1 MRTPLQDWIAQ
12 EHGRRHYFNRD
23 AVMAHLSLTE
33 EAFEHERSWLLQHQ
47 WMAEYYPG
55 FYTIA
60 ELLGSTN
67 PYGPVMPQA
76 LYWLDGL
83 MRYLQTPY
91 RSSLWSAAYRYGATH
106 QGVQRTDVLIPDTM
120 LGDYPHMG
128 PLIFTKQPEDIFY
141 PVNANVE
148 WVPERYQFGPENVAK
163 VRIATPEVTLLDCV
177 LMEIPGLDDIAQA
190 ALDIGAKIQP
200 DRLAAAAA
208 CYPVATVQRLGHLLA
223 EYHPEAAAPLL
234 SIAQKAT
241 QRVNLYNGYISDG
254 HCPPPPNVNDDRWGI
269 YVNWK
274 IDLDDPHHLDE
285 WVHAKSIDEARKLAD
300 EIFKDL

>member
-12 EHGRRHYFNRD
+12 EHGRRHYFHRD

-33 EAFEHERSWLLQHQ
+33 DAFEQERRWLLEHQ

-60 ELLGSTN
+60 ELLGSTR
-67 PYGPVMPQA
+67 PFGPVMPQD
-76 LYWLDGL
+76 LRWVDGL
-83 MRYLQTPY
+83 MHYLQTPY
-91 RSSLWSAAYRYGATH
+91 RTSLWSSAYKHGATH

-120 LGDYPHMG
+120 PGAYPDMG
-128 PLIFTKQPEDIFY
+128 PLIFTKQQADIFY

-148 WVPERYQFGPENVAK
+148 WVPEVYRFSPEDVVQ
-163 VRIATPEVTLLDCV
+163 VRNADPEVTLLDCV
-177 LMEIPGLDDIAQA
+177 LMEIPSLDNIAQA

-223 EYHPEAAAPLL
+223 EYHPQAAAPLL
-234 SIAQKAT
+234 PIAQTAT
-241 QRVNLYNGYISDG
+241 QLANLYNGHIADV
-254 HCPPPPNVNDDRWGI
+254 HCPPPPNVIDDRWGVF
-269 YVNWK
+269 VNWE
-274 IDLDDPHHLDE
+274 IDLDDPHHLWE
-285 WVHAKSIDEARKLAD
+285 WVELPSGAAGDQLAS

>member
-148 WVPERYQFGPENVAK
+148 WVPEKHQFGPENVAK
-163 VRIATPEVTLLDCV
+163 VRIAGPEVTLLDCV

-190 ALDIGAKIQP
+190 ALDIGARIQP

-208 CYPVATVQRLGHLLA
+208 FYPVATVQRLGHILA

-234 SIAQKAT
+234 PIAQTAT
-241 QRVNLYNGYISDG
+241 QLTNLYNGYISDV
-254 HCPPPPNVNDDRWGI
+254 HCPPPPNVIDDHWGV
-269 YVNWK
+269 YVNWE
-274 IDLDDPHHLDE
+274 IDLDDPHHLEE
-285 WVHAKSIDEARKLAD
+285 WVDMPCGEAGAKHIREF
-300 EIFKDL
+300 FKDR

>member
-23 AVMAHLSLTE
+23 AVMAHLRLSA
-33 EAFEHERSWLLQHQ
+33 EAFEQERRWLLQHQ

-60 ELLGSTN
+60 RVLGSTRKF
-67 PYGPVMPQA
+67 GPVMPQD
-76 LYWLDGL
+76 LRWVDGL

-91 RSSLWSAAYRYGATH
+91 RTSLCSSAYKHGATH

-120 LGDYPHMG
+120 QGDYPRMG
-128 PLIFTKQPEDIFY
+128 PLIFTKQPADIFY

-148 WVPERYQFGPENVAK
+148 WVPDAYYYSTEDVVQ
-163 VRIATPEVTLLDCV
+163 VRNAGPEVTLLDCV

-190 ALDIGAKIQP
+190 ALDIGAKIQS

-208 CYPVATVQRLGHLLA
+208 CYPVATVQRLGHILA
-223 EYHPEAAAPLL
+223 EYHPGAAAPLL
-234 SIAQKAT
+234 PIAQTAT
-241 QRVNLYNGYISDG
+241 HWVSLYNGYISDE
-254 HCPPPPNVNDDRWGI
+254 HCPPPPNVNDDRWGV
-269 YVNWK
+269 YVNWE
-274 IDLDDPHHLDE
+274 IDLDDPHHLEE
-285 WVHAKSIDEARKLAD
+285 WVDLPRGEAGAKHIREF
-300 EIFKDL
+300 FKDM